1 MTDKQHRYF
10 SGHIGGPHRP
20 LPDEIAPGT
29 KDRLMRAAGGIALF
43 GLGVLM
49 GMYVAPETPRELK
62 KQMAAL
68 SQSLAERETRIGE
81 LEQSQK
87 SSNQAM
93 APGRLRPN
101 DKAHI
106 EREGRRYVAGLR
118 RNGAQGAANLVEW
131 FMGRWVQL
139 LDQPQ
144 IDDRTSRRAAVLSL
158 LVGGMAANVNP
169 GDYVP
174 WQSEFLSGKW
184 LPELHFD
191 ANGDGLPGTRKG
203 RNTHDGFANVS
214 ICHVAM
220 ALNQAMTD
228 GQVLVMP
235 ELHCDRPDSKMS
247 VFLQG
252 ESFDD
257 ALTEFVHAV
266 RAQGFLVAERQD
278 KGIRLVLVGGRPP
291 PPPEMP

>member
-1 MTDKQHRYF
+1 MTDKQARYF
-10 SGHIGGPHRP
+10 RGHTQGPHRP
-20 LPDEIAPGT
+20 LPDEIAPT
-29 KDRLMRAAGGIALF
+29 TRARLTQGAVSIALVVV
-43 GLGVLM
+43 GVAL
-49 GMYVAPETPRELK
+49 GMYWAPETPRELK

-68 SQSLAERETRIGE
+68 RQTLAERETRIGE
-81 LEQSQK
+81 LEQSQRL
-87 SSNQAM
+87 SAQSM
-93 APGRLRPN
+93 APGRLRAQ

-106 EREGRRYVAGLR
+106 EREGRRYAAGLR

-144 IDDRTSRRAAVLSL
+144 IDDRTSRRAAALSL
-158 LVGGMAANVNP
+158 LVGGMAANINP
-169 GDYVP
+169 GDYVS

-191 ANGDGLPGTRKG
+191 ANGDGLPGTRQSP
-203 RNTHDGFANVS
+203 NTHDGFANVS
-214 ICHVAM
+214 VCHVAM

-252 ESFDD
+252 ATFDD
-257 ALTEFVHAV
+257 ALNEFVHAV
-266 RAQGFLVAERQD
+266 RAQGFLVAERHD
-278 KGIRLVLVGGRPP
+278 KGMRLVLVGGHPP
-291 PPPEMP
+291 PVSDL